1 MSEITTP
8 GAALALYQAMSEV
21 ATLMLAAARAE
32 NWDLLVELETV
43 RAAHGAELQRMQVS
57 AEMTLQQRER
67 SATLM
72 RQMLADDD
80 EIRTL
85 AAARMVQLSHL
96 MDDASTQRKLSK
108 AYEA

>member
-1 MSEITTP
+1 
-8 GAALALYQAMSEV
+8 
-21 ATLMLAAARAE
+21 
-32 NWDLLVELETV
+32 
-43 RAAHGAELQRMQVS
+43 
-57 AEMTLQQRER
+57 MTLQQRER
-67 SATLM
+67 SAALM